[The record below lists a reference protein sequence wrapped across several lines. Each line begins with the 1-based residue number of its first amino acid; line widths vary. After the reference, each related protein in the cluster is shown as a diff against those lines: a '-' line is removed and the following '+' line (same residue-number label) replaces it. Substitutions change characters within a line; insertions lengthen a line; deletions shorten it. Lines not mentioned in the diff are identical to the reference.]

1 MATCEPARTRAYDA
15 DLRWR
20 MIYQRLVLNLSLETV
35 SRNLCVDRSTVRRT
49 LRLFAETNSV
59 NKRLYPEQ
67 HALQR
72 RKLTENDRFL
82 ILELVLERP
91 GIYLTELQRE
101 LLAATGTDVS
111 ISTIFRFLQSCG
123 FSRTKIRS
131 VAAQRSEDLRARY
144 VTEVA
149 LYDRNMLVFVDETGS
164 DRRDAMRKFG
174 YSLRGQR
181 CVAKRLLVRG
191 ERVSAIAALS
201 VTGVLDFK
209 IVRGTTN
216 GDIFLEFIEKEL
228 LPHLMPF
235 DGQNCNSI
243 VVMDNASIHHSEK
256 VIELIAS
263 VGALLIYLPP
273 YSPDLNPIEE
283 AFSSVKAFLKDH
295 EAIAYTSRDIEIIM
309 QAAFN
314 RISTDVCQGWFSNS
328 GYV

>member
-1 MATCEPARTRAYDA
+1 M
-15 DLRWR
+15 
-20 MIYQRLVLNLSLETV
+20 
-35 SRNLCVDRSTVRRT
+35 
-49 LRLFAETNSV
+49 

-67 HALQR
+67 HARQR

-91 GIYLTELQRE
+91 GIYLNELRQN
-101 LLAATGTDVS
+101 LFVIMGTDVS
-111 ISTIFRFLQSCG
+111 AATICRFLHSCG
-123 FSRTKIRS
+123 FSRTNICS
-131 VAAQRSEDLRARY
+131 VAAQRNEELRARY

-149 LYDRNMLVFVDETGS
+149 LYTQDMLVFVDETGS

-191 ERVSAIAALS
+191 ERVSAIATIS
-201 VTGVLDFK
+201 IDGILDYKF
-209 IVRGTTN
+209 VRGTNN
-216 GDIFLEFIEKEL
+216 GETFQEFIEKDL

-235 DGQNCNSI
+235 DGHNSNSI

-256 VIELIAS
+256 VSDLVAS

-283 AFSSVKAFLKDH
+283 AFWSVKAKAH
-295 EAIAYTSRDIEIIM
+295 EAFVHSSRDIETIL
-309 QAAFN
+309 QASFDN
-314 RISTDVCQGWFSNS
+314 ITTDECEGWISDS
-328 GYV
+328 GYIQTA